1 MAKTKIFQ
9 VVWLLQA
16 LITICLICT
25 LWAVA
30 ADEGK
35 ELKGA
40 PANIRGAEIFQP
52 VWYAFVYLAALAV
65 SALVLLSSM
74 FKGAVMYG
82 INVGM
87 HVVLCQVA
95 LVLAVEVSPDK
106 NAPEQALVAFA
117 SMYIII
123 TTLMVLMLMMWRDD
137 IGGDGE
143 DGGKQQRATATSQ
156 YKEEVA
162 TPPAAEGTPR

>member
-35 ELKGA
+35 ELKGL
-40 PANIRGAEIFQP
+40 PANIRGAELFQP
-52 VWYAFVYLAALAV
+52 VWYAFVFLAALAI

-95 LVLAVEVSPDK
+95 LVMAVEEGPDK
-106 NAPEQALVAFA
+106 NSPEQALVAFA
-117 SMYIII
+117 SLYIIV

-137 IGGDGE
+137 IGGEGD
-143 DGGKQQRATATSQ
+143 DGKQQRATATSQ

>member
-1 MAKTKIFQ
+1 MAKQKIFQ
-9 VVWLLQA
+9 VIWLLQA

-35 ELKGA
+35 EFNGF
-40 PANIRGAEIFQP
+40 PANIKASQVFPP
-52 VWYAFVYLAALAV
+52 VWYAFVFIAALAI
-65 SALVLLSSM
+65 SALVLLGTA

-95 LVLAVEVSPDK
+95 LVLAVQVAPDP

-123 TTLMVLMLMMWRDD
+123 TTVMVLMLMMWRDD
-137 IGGDGE
+137 IGGDGD
-143 DGGKQQRATATSQ
+143 DGNKQARATATSQ

-162 TPPAAEGTPR
+162 APTGGEGTPR